1 MGQIDLQ
8 HEAKVRGK
16 RHHFVNPEADETRDG
31 AAGHDKVQS
40 VPRVNRSVSAA
51 ENFAVGRRGYVGACE
66 FVQVDIPI
74 SCHHPI
80 GDLLQQRQ
88 QCSQDGDIGLSL
100 KPRARPEVHGNNHQP
115 PLHPRQL
122 NGNETAPFHAVRLDQ
137 ARVGLPGCGNHK
149 TPFVVVGMRGTGPKG
164 MKPLTEK
171 GGLCLRFL
179 LKAEVRL
186 LRKEAG
192 RLGVLV
198 PAEDFRPPLG
208 NVSNR

>member
-1 MGQIDLQ
+1 MRL
-8 HEAKVRGK
+8 AMTKSRV
-16 RHHFVNPEADETRDG
+16 FPESI
-31 AAGHDKVQS
+31 AAS
-40 VPRVNRSVSAA
+40 LVPRIWSLADAAMLVPANLSRSTFQSPATT
-51 ENFAVGRRGYVGACE
+51 
-66 FVQVDIPI
+66 
-74 SCHHPI
+74 PI

-88 QCSQDGDIGLSL
+88 QCGHDGDIGLRL
-100 KPRARPEVHGNNHQP
+100 EPRASLEVHGNDHQP

-122 NGNETAPFHAVRLDQ
+122 NGNEPAPFNAERLDQ

-149 TPFVVVGMRGTGPKG
+149 TPFVVVGLRGTGPKG

-171 GGLCLRFL
+171 GGLCLRLL

-198 PAEDFRPPLG
+198 PAKDFRPPLG